1 MDVRSATEENRSEE
15 TVLPS
20 KIDPFLT
27 VMTYNI
33 HHGKGRDGRVNL
45 KRICSVIQEGKPDL
59 VALQEVDRGM
69 TRSERLDQGRELA
82 DLLEMHHVAGHNW
95 YLGEGAYGNVFL
107 SRWPVTIV
115 GNLNLSVPRHE
126 PRGCLLTEVHHGSS
140 LLLVASV
147 HLGLGMAERKRQ
159 SLTILNQLKMLYA
172 DEPILIMGDFNSLPF
187 SSIARRFRSSYT
199 DVFEEA
205 GVGRRSTYRK
215 VGIPLRLD
223 YIYASDHLLPV
234 KAHVLRTQTASVA
247 SDHFPLIA
255 QFLWNNRDEQR
266 ENHQTGEELLS
277 YRSDRSN

>member
-1 MDVRSATEENRSEE
+1 MNVISETEENRSEE

-20 KIDPFLT
+20 LDRLLA

-33 HHGKGRDGRVNL
+33 HHGRGRDGRVNL
-45 KRICSVIQEGKPDL
+45 KRICTVIQEGKPDL

-69 TRSERLDQGRELA
+69 KRSERLDQGRELA

-107 SRWPVTIV
+107 SRWPVTIM
-115 GNLNLSVPRHE
+115 GNLDLSVPGRE

-159 SLTILNQLKMLYA
+159 SLTILDQLRVLYK
-172 DEPILIMGDFNSLPF
+172 DDPILIMGDFNTLSF
-187 SSIARRFRSSYT
+187 SSIARRFRSSYV
-199 DVFEEA
+199 DVFEGA

-215 VGIPLRLD
+215 AGIPLRLD

-234 KAHVLRTQTASVA
+234 KAHVLRTKTASVA

-255 QFLWNNRDEQR
+255 QFLWKDQDESR
-266 ENHQTGEELLS
+266 KDHQTGEELLS
-277 YRSDRSN
+277 YRPG

>member
-1 MDVRSATEENRSEE
+1 MDVRSATEEKCSEE
-15 TVLPS
+15 TDLSLTNPM
-20 KIDPFLT
+20 LT

-33 HHGKGRDGRVNL
+33 HHGRGRDGRVDL
-45 KRICSVIQEGKPDL
+45 KRICTVIQEGKPDL
-59 VALQEVDRGM
+59 IALQEVDRGM

-115 GNLNLSVPRHE
+115 GNLDLSVPRRE

-147 HLGLGMAERKRQ
+147 HLGLGKAERKRQ
-159 SLTILNQLKMLYA
+159 SLTILDQLSMLYT
-172 DEPILIMGDFNSLPF
+172 DEPILIMGDFNTLSF

-205 GVGRRSTYRK
+205 GVGRRSTFRK
-215 VGIPLRLD
+215 AGIPLRLD

-234 KAHVLRTQTASVA
+234 KAQVLRTKTASAA

-255 QFLWNNRDEQR
+255 QFLWKDRDERR
-266 ENHQTGEELLS
+266 ENRQTGEELLS
-277 YRSDRSN
+277 YRPG

>member
-1 MDVRSATEENRSEE
+1 MEVRSATEENRSEE
-15 TVLPS
+15 SLLS
-20 KIDPFLT
+20 SIDRFLT

-33 HHGKGRDGRVNL
+33 HHGRGRDGRVDL
-45 KRICSVIQEGKPDL
+45 KRICAVIQEGEPDL
-59 VALQEVDRGM
+59 VALQEVDLGM

-115 GNLNLSVPRHE
+115 GNLDLSVPGRE
-126 PRGCLLTEVHHGSS
+126 PRGCLLTEVHHGAS

-159 SLTILNQLKMLYA
+159 SLTILDQLKMLYT
-172 DEPILIMGDFNSLPF
+172 DEPILIMGDFNTFSF
-187 SSIARRFRSSYT
+187 SSIARRFRASYA

-205 GVGRRSTYRK
+205 GVGPRSTFRK
-215 VGIPLRLD
+215 IGIPLRLD

-234 KAHVLRTQTASVA
+234 KAHVLRTQTASAA

-255 QFLWNNRDEQR
+255 QFLWKDRDER
-266 ENHQTGEELLS
+266 RKNHQTGAELLS
-277 YRSDRSN
+277 HRPR

>member
-1 MDVRSATEENRSEE
+1 MHR
-15 TVLPS
+15 
-20 KIDPFLT
+20 FLT

-33 HHGKGRDGRVNL
+33 HHGRGRDGRVDL
-45 KRICSVIQEGKPDL
+45 KRICTVIQEGKPDL
-59 VALQEVDRGM
+59 VALQEVDLGM

-82 DLLEMHHVAGHNW
+82 DLLEMYHVAGHNW

-115 GNLNLSVPRHE
+115 GNLDLSVPGRE
-126 PRGCLLTEVHHGSS
+126 PRGCLLTEVNHGSS

-159 SLTILNQLKMLYA
+159 SLTILDQLRMLYT
-172 DEPILIMGDFNSLPF
+172 DEPILIMGDFNTLSF

-205 GVGRRSTYRK
+205 GVGRRSTFRK
-215 VGIPLRLD
+215 GGLPLRLD

-234 KAHVLRTQTASVA
+234 KAHVLRTKTASAA

-255 QFLWNNRDEQR
+255 QFLWKDRDERR
-266 ENHQTGEELLS
+266 ENHQPGEELLS
-277 YRSDRSN
+277 YRPS

>member
-1 MDVRSATEENRSEE
+1 MDVISATEEKRSEE
-15 TVLPS
+15 TLPS
-20 KIDPFLT
+20 SSNPFLT

-33 HHGKGRDGRVNL
+33 HHGKGRDGRVSV
-45 KRICSVIQEGKPDL
+45 KRICNVIQEGKPDL

-82 DLLEMHHVAGHNW
+82 DLLQMHHVAGHNW

-115 GNLNLSVPRHE
+115 GNLDLSVPGRE
-126 PRGCLLTEVHHGSS
+126 PRGCLLTEVHHGDS

-159 SLTILNQLKMLYA
+159 SLTILNQLRMLYT
-172 DEPILIMGDFNSLPF
+172 DEPILIMGDFNSVSF
-187 SSIARRFRSSYT
+187 SSIVRRFRSSYT

-215 VGIPLRLD
+215 IGLPLRLD
-223 YIYASDHLLPV
+223 YIYASNHLLPV
-234 KAHVLRTQTASVA
+234 TAHVLRTPTASVA

-255 QFLWNNRDEQR
+255 QFLWKEHDER
-266 ENHQTGEELLS
+266 RKDHQTGEELLS
-277 YRSDRSN
+277 YRSGRSD

>member
-1 MDVRSATEENRSEE
+1 MEVTSATEERHSEE
-15 TVLPS
+15 AVLSPVTH
-20 KIDPFLT
+20 PFLT

-33 HHGKGRDGRVNL
+33 HHGRGRDGRVDL
-45 KRICSVIQEGKPDL
+45 KRICGVIQEGRPDL

-115 GNLNLSVPRHE
+115 GNLDLSVPGHE
-126 PRGCLLTEVHHGSS
+126 PRGCLLTEVRYGSS
-140 LLLVASV
+140 FLLVASV

-159 SLTILNQLKMLYA
+159 SLTILDQLRMLYT
-172 DEPILIMGDFNSLPF
+172 DDPILIMGDFNSLSF

-215 VGIPLRLD
+215 GGLPLRLD
-223 YIYASDHLLPV
+223 YIYASDHLLPM
-234 KAHVLRTQTASVA
+234 KAHVLRTKSASVA

-255 QFLWNNRDEQR
+255 QFLWKDRDEQD
-266 ENHQTGEELLS
+266 HQAGAELLS
-277 YRSDRSN
+277 HRACRSD